1 MLKRI
6 LTLMFPPKCIL
17 CRSLLLQQQTDLCH
31 RCRLDAPVAAKSKIN
46 FSFVARWTAV
56 WYYKDTVRG
65 SLLRFKFSN
74 KRSYAQSYG
83 RFLAMKLQTE
93 EMDSFD
99 VLTWVPVGFFRRIKR
114 GYDQDELIARA
125 VAAELGTVCVPTL
138 KKVKNTPPQSGI
150 PDAARRRA
158 NVLNAYR
165 VTDPALIR
173 DKRILLIDDIIT
185 TGATVSECARVL
197 LTAGAKEV
205 NCAAVAVALHD
216 KKQQCR

>member
-1 MLKRI
+1 MFKRL
-6 LTLMFPPKCIL
+6 LTLIFPPKCIL
-17 CRSLLLQQQTDLCH
+17 CKELLQKQETDLCH
-31 RCRLDAPVAAKSKIN
+31 KCRLDAPTATKTKFN
-46 FSFVARWTAV
+46 LSFIARWTAV
-56 WYYKDTVRG
+56 WYYKDDVRS

-74 KRSYAQSYG
+74 KRSYALSYG

-93 EMDSFD
+93 EMDAFD
-99 VLTWVPVGFFRRIKR
+99 LLTWVPVGFLRRLKR
-114 GYDQDELIARA
+114 GYDQDALIADA
-125 VAAELGTVCVPTL
+125 VASELGITAVQTL

-150 PDAARRRA
+150 RDASRRRA

-165 VTDPALIR
+165 VTDPELVKG
-173 DKRILLIDDIIT
+173 KRIMLIDDIIT

-216 KKQQCR
+216 KK

>member
-1 MLKRI
+1 MFKRI
-6 LTLMFPPKCIL
+6 STLIFPPKCVL
-17 CRSLLLQQQTDLCH
+17 CNELLSNQETDLCR
-31 RCRLDAPVAAKSKIN
+31 RCRLDAPIAAKSK
-46 FSFVARWTAV
+46 FKLSFVARWTAV
-56 WYYKDTVRG
+56 WYYKDNARS

-74 KRSYAQSYG
+74 KRCYAQSYG

-93 EMDSFD
+93 EMDDFD
-99 VLTWVPVGFFRRIKR
+99 VLTWVPVGFFRQLKR
-114 GYDQDELIARA
+114 GYDQDELIAR
-125 VAAELGTVCVPTL
+125 VTAAELGKSPAQTL
-138 KKVKNTPPQSGI
+138 LKIKNTPPQSGI
-150 PDAARRRA
+150 RDASMRRA

-165 VTDPALIR
+165 VTDPELIR

-216 KKQQCR
+216 KK